1 MQLNTLKPAVGAT
14 KDRKRIGR
22 GPGSGHGKTSGRG
35 AKGYNA
41 RSGGGKALGFEGG
54 QMPLKRRLP
63 KRGFTNKFK
72 KQFALINV
80 QDFERFGDNTIVDP
94 AMMIQAGLVKKL
106 YDGVKVLG
114 KGELSKP
121 LTVKAHRMSGS
132 AKEKIEK
139 AGGQVELIGI
149 C

>member
-1 MQLNTLKPAVGAT
+1 
-14 KDRKRIGR
+14 
-22 GPGSGHGKTSGRG
+22 
-35 AKGYNA
+35 
-41 RSGGGKALGFEGG
+41 
-54 QMPLKRRLP
+54 
-63 KRGFTNKFK
+63 
-72 KQFALINV
+72 LINV

-94 AMMIQAGLVKKL
+94 ALMIQAGLVKKL

>member
-1 MQLNTLKPAVGAT
+1 MKT
-14 KDRKRIGR
+14 GR
-22 GPGSGHGKTSGRG
+22 R
-35 AKGYNA
+35 AA
-41 RSGGGKALGFEGG
+41 ELC
-54 QMPLKRRLP
+54 
-63 KRGFTNKFK
+63 
-72 KQFALINV
+72 
-80 QDFERFGDNTIVDP
+80 DNTIVDP
-94 AMMIQAGLVKKL
+94 GLMIQAGLVKKL

-139 AGGQVELIGI
+139 AGGQVELIGT